1 MSRLKI
7 VIVDDEPWIL
17 SHTEM
22 VCGEFQNIDV
32 VGKFTDP
39 KDCLEFLLFQHAD
52 AAILDIEMP
61 VMNGIELGA
70 EIKKNHPDITLIY
83 STGYDNY
90 ALDAFGVNAA
100 AYILKPCSKERMEKA
115 IEMARALAKYTN
127 NPVFVRTFG
136 EFDVFV
142 NDLPIYFKNAK
153 SKELLALL
161 VDKRGSTLTG
171 EQITGYLWED
181 KLYNDTIGSYLRRAI
196 MNLKQS
202 LAEHSIED
210 ILIDER
216 NAKAVDTQKFVCD
229 YYRLMDGDAEAI
241 ALYDGRYMSS
251 YSWAEETT
259 AMIDNKIDFYSR
271 EAN

>member
-1 MSRLKI
+1 MSKLRM

-22 VCGEFQNIDV
+22 VCGEFSDIEV

-39 KDCLEFLLFQHAD
+39 KDCLDFLVKEQAD

-70 EIKKNHPDITLIY
+70 EIKRIRPEIALIY

-90 ALDAFGVNAA
+90 ALEAFGINAT
-100 AYILKPCSKERMEKA
+100 AYILKPCSKERVAKA
-115 IEMARALAKYTN
+115 IETARAIAKYTMS
-127 NPVFVRTFG
+127 PVFIRTFG

-161 VDKRGSTLTG
+161 VDRRGSTLTG

-196 MNLKQS
+196 MNLRQTLS
-202 LAEHSIED
+202 EHGIED

-241 ALYDGRYMSS
+241 AMYDGRYMTN

-259 AMIDNKIDFYSR
+259 AMIDNKIDYYSR
-271 EAN
+271 GNT

>member
-1 MSRLKI
+1 MSKLRI

-22 VCGEFQNIDV
+22 VCGEFRHVEV

-39 KDCLEFLLFQHAD
+39 KDCLEFLSKQQAD

-70 EIKKNHPDITLIY
+70 EIKKLHPEMVLIY

-90 ALDAFGVNAA
+90 ALDAFGVNAS
-100 AYILKPCSKERMEKA
+100 AYILKPCSKERLEKA
-115 IEMARALAKYTN
+115 VETARALAKYTV
-127 NPVFVRTFG
+127 NPVFIRTFG

-161 VDKRGSTLTG
+161 VDKRGSTMTG

-181 KLYNDTIGSYLRRAI
+181 KLYNDTVGSYLRRAI
-196 MNLKQS
+196 MNLKQT
-202 LAEHSIED
+202 LAEYGIEGL
-210 ILIDER
+210 LIDER
-216 NAKAVDTQKFVCD
+216 NAKAVDTQKFTCD
-229 YYRLMDGDAEAI
+229 YYRLMDGDAESV
-241 ALYDGRYMSS
+241 ALYDGRYMTS
-251 YSWAEETT
+251 YSWAEET
-259 AMIDNKIDFYSR
+259 AAVIDNKIDFYNR
-271 EAN
+271 KEN